1 MKKTDQN
8 SLISLFKPIFK
19 DFKALSGSIFLFF
32 PECKIPKRECFPYIY
47 KIFLKKAW
55 DNNIPQ
61 IKKRPANK
69 RCADF
74 FSVSLPKIGCTSR
87 TKAQNDHYIKFDI

>member
-47 KIFLKKAW
+47 KIF
-55 DNNIPQ
+55 
-61 IKKRPANK
+61 
-69 RCADF
+69 
-74 FSVSLPKIGCTSR
+74 
-87 TKAQNDHYIKFDI
+87 